1 METLK
6 TNILIADDHS
16 IVAGGIA
23 AILNTTDHLNIIG
36 VVDDGQKVL
45 NTVSET
51 PVDLV
56 LLDINMPVMNGIEC
70 TRRLKAQHPDTKVIV
85 VTMYNRKQ
93 FIRELFEVGADGC
106 VLKSNSGK
114 ELLSAIERVVS
125 GKTYFDQ
132 LNDFIDAPKEFKEF
146 RLSEREIEIIELI
159 AEGVTSK
166 EIASR
171 LFISEHTVKTHRKNI
186 FQKTNV
192 SDSDQLINWAMNNKL
207 IR

>member
-1 METLK
+1 MEKPK
-6 TNILIADDHS
+6 TQILIADDHS

-23 AILNTTDHLNIIG
+23 AILNTADTFK
-36 VVDDGQKVL
+36 VVDIVDNGQKVL
-45 NTVSET
+45 ET
-51 PVDLV
+51 AAIRPVDLV

-70 TRRLKAQHPDTKVIV
+70 TRQLKARFPEIKVIV
-85 VTMYNRKQ
+85 ITMYNRRQ

-106 VLKSNSGK
+106 ILKSNTGK
-114 ELLSAIERVVS
+114 ELLTAIDRVIS

-146 RLSEREIEIIELI
+146 RLSEREIEIIDLI
-159 AEGVTSK
+159 AEGATSK

-192 SDSDQLINWAMNNKL
+192 SDSDQLIQWAMNNRL
-207 IR
+207 IS

>member
-1 METLK
+1 MEKRK

-23 AILNTTDHLNIIG
+23 AILNTADHLNVIG
-36 VVDDGQKVL
+36 IVDNGQKVL
-45 NTVSET
+45 EKLAET

-70 TRRLKAQHPDTKVIV
+70 TKQLKGKYPDIKVIII
-85 VTMYNRKQ
+85 TMYNRKQ

-106 VLKSNSGK
+106 ILKSNSGK
-114 ELLSAIERVVS
+114 ELLTAIERVTS

-159 AEGVTSK
+159 AEGCTSK
-166 EIASR
+166 EIATR

-186 FQKTNV
+186 FQKTSV
-192 SDSDQLINWAMNNKL
+192 SDSDELIKWAMNNQL

>member
-1 METLK
+1 METHK
-6 TNILIADDHS
+6 TTVLIADDHQ
-16 IVAGGIA
+16 IVAGGIEL
-23 AILNTTDHLNIIG
+23 IINTSESCKVVG
-36 VVDDGQKVL
+36 VVDNGQKVL
-45 NTVSET
+45 DLLAVA

-56 LLDINMPVMNGIEC
+56 LMDINMPVMNGIDC
-70 TRRLKAQHPDTKVIV
+70 TRRIKAQYPGVKIIV
-85 VTMYNRKQ
+85 LTMYNRKQ

-106 VLKSNSGK
+106 VLKSNTGK
-114 ELLSAIERVVS
+114 ELLIAIERVRS

-132 LNDFIDAPKEFKEF
+132 LNDFVDAPKEFKEF

-159 AEGVTSK
+159 AEGETSK
-166 EIASR
+166 EIANR

-192 SDSDQLINWAMNNKL
+192 SDSDQLIQWAMNNKL

>member
-1 METLK
+1 MEKRK
-6 TNILIADDHS
+6 TNILIADDHP

-23 AILNTTDHLNIIG
+23 AILNTAADLNVIG
-36 VVDDGQKVL
+36 IVDNGQKVL
-45 NTVSET
+45 EKVAET
-51 PVDLV
+51 TVDLV

-70 TRRLKAQHPDTKVIV
+70 TKQLKGKYPHIKVIV
-85 VTMYNRKQ
+85 ITMYNRKQ

-106 VLKSNSGK
+106 ILKSNSGK
-114 ELLSAIERVVS
+114 ELLTAIERVTS

-159 AEGVTSK
+159 AEGCTSK
-166 EIASR
+166 EIATR

-186 FQKTNV
+186 FQKTSV
-192 SDSDQLINWAMNNKL
+192 SDSDELIKWAMNNQL

>member
-1 METLK
+1 MEKRK
-6 TNILIADDHS
+6 TNILIADDHP

-23 AILNTTDHLNIIG
+23 AILNTAADLN
-36 VVDDGQKVL
+36 VVGIVDNGQKVL
-45 NTVSET
+45 EKAREMSI
-51 PVDLV
+51 DLV

-70 TRRLKAQHPDTKVIV
+70 TKQLKAKYPAIKVIV
-85 VTMYNRKQ
+85 ITMYNRKQ

-106 VLKSNSGK
+106 ILKSNSGK
-114 ELLSAIERVVS
+114 ELLTAIERVTS

-159 AEGVTSK
+159 AEGCTSK
-166 EIASR
+166 EIATR

-186 FQKTNV
+186 FQKTSV
-192 SDSDQLINWAMNNKL
+192 SDSDELIKWAMNNQL

>member
-1 METLK
+1 MEKRK
-6 TNILIADDHS
+6 THILIADDHS

-23 AILNTTDHLNIIG
+23 AILNTADDLN
-36 VVDDGQKVL
+36 VVGIVDNGQKVL
-45 NTVSET
+45 EKVADSQ
-51 PVDLV
+51 VDLV

-70 TRRLKAQHPDTKVIV
+70 TRRLKAQYPGIRVIV
-85 VTMYNRKQ
+85 ITMYNRKQ

-106 VLKSNSGK
+106 VLKSNTGK
-114 ELLSAIERVVS
+114 ELLTAIERVIS

-192 SDSDQLINWAMNNKL
+192 SDSDQLISWAMNNKL

>member
-1 METLK
+1 MEKRK
-6 TNILIADDHS
+6 TNILIADDHP

-23 AILNTTDHLNIIG
+23 AILNTADDLNVIG
-36 VVDDGQKVL
+36 IVDNGQKVL
-45 NTVSET
+45 EKVAET
-51 PVDLV
+51 TVDLV

-70 TRRLKAQHPDTKVIV
+70 TKQLKARYPAIKVIV
-85 VTMYNRKQ
+85 ITMYNRKQ

-106 VLKSNSGK
+106 ILKSNSGK
-114 ELLSAIERVVS
+114 ELLTAIERVIS

-146 RLSEREIEIIELI
+146 RLSEREIEIIDLI
-159 AEGVTSK
+159 AEGFTSK
-166 EIASR
+166 EIATR

-192 SDSDQLINWAMNNKL
+192 SDSDELIKWAMNNQL

>member
-23 AILNTTDHLNIIG
+23 AILNTADHLNVIG
-36 VVDDGQKVL
+36 IVDDGQKVL
-45 NTVSET
+45 DMVAANA
-51 PVDLV
+51 VDLV

-70 TRRLKAQHPDTKVIV
+70 TRRLKAQYPDIKVIV
-85 VTMYNRKQ
+85 ITMYNRKQ
-93 FIRELFEVGADGC
+93 FIRELFEVQADGC
-106 VLKSNSGK
+106 ILKSNSGK
-114 ELLSAIERVVS
+114 ELLTAIERVIS
-125 GKTYFDQ
+125 GKAYFDQ
-132 LNDFIDAPKEFKEF
+132 LNDFIDAPREFKEF

-159 AEGVTSK
+159 AEGYTSK
-166 EIASR
+166 DIGTR

-192 SDSDQLINWAMNNKL
+192 GDSDELVKWAMNNKL

>member
-16 IVAGGIA
+16 IVAGGIE
-23 AILNTTDHLNIIG
+23 AILHTAHHLNVIG
-36 VVDDGQKVL
+36 IVDNGQKVL
-45 NTVSET
+45 DTVSET

-56 LLDINMPVMNGIEC
+56 LLDINMPIMNGIEC
-70 TRRLKAQHPDTKVIV
+70 TRRLKAQYPEIKVIV
-85 VTMYNRKQ
+85 ITMYNRKQ

-106 VLKSNSGK
+106 ILKSNTGK
-114 ELLSAIERVVS
+114 ELLTALERVIS

-159 AEGVTSK
+159 SEGATSK
-166 EIASR
+166 EISNR

-186 FQKTNV
+186 FQKTQV

>member
-1 METLK
+1 MEK
-6 TNILIADDHS
+6 HRTNILIADDHP

-23 AILNTTDHLNIIG
+23 AILNTADNLNIIG
-36 VVDDGQKVL
+36 IVDNGQKVL
-45 NTVSET
+45 EKAAEV
-51 PVDLV
+51 PLDLV

-70 TRRLKAQHPDTKVIV
+70 TKRLKAQYPAIKVIII
-85 VTMYNRKQ
+85 TMYNRKQ
-93 FIRELFEVGADGC
+93 FIRELFEAGADGC
-106 VLKSNSGK
+106 ILKSNTGK
-114 ELLSAIERVVS
+114 ELLTALKRVIS

-132 LNDFIDAPKEFKEF
+132 LNDFVDAPKEFKEF

-159 AEGVTSK
+159 AEGATSK
-166 EIASR
+166 EISNR

-186 FQKTNV
+186 FQKTQV

>member
-1 METLK
+1 MNK
-6 TNILIADDHS
+6 PRTNILIADDHS
-16 IVAGGIA
+16 IVAGGIE
-23 AILNTTDHLNIIG
+23 AILNTSDEFN
-36 VVDDGQKVL
+36 VVGIVDNGQKVL
-45 NTVSET
+45 EFIANT

-56 LLDINMPVMNGIEC
+56 LMDINMPVMNGIDC
-70 TRRLKAQHPDTKVIV
+70 TRRLKADHSAIKVIIL
-85 VTMYNRKQ
+85 TMYNRKQ

-106 VLKSNSGK
+106 VLKSNTGK
-114 ELLSAIERVVS
+114 ELLTAIERVVS

-132 LNDFIDAPKEFKEF
+132 LNEFIDAPKEFKEF

-166 EIASR
+166 EISNR

-192 SDSDQLINWAMNNKL
+192 TDSDQLIQWAMNNKL
-207 IR
+207 I

>member
-1 METLK
+1 METSK
-6 TNILIADDHS
+6 ISVLIADDHS

-23 AILNTTDHLNIIG
+23 AILSTTDAFHVADIVG
-36 VVDDGQKVL
+36 DGQKVL
-45 NTVSET
+45 EKIAET
-51 PVDLV
+51 PIDLV

-70 TRRLKAQHPDTKVIV
+70 IKRLKASHPAIKVIV
-85 VTMYNRKQ
+85 VTMYNRRY
-93 FIRELFEVGADGC
+93 FIRELFEAGADGC

-114 ELLSAIERVVS
+114 ELLTAIDRVIA

-132 LNDFIDAPKEFKEF
+132 LNDFIDAPKEFREF

-159 AEGVTSK
+159 AEGVTSR
-166 EIASR
+166 EISTR

-192 SDSDQLINWAMNNKL
+192 TDADQLIQWAMNNKL
-207 IR
+207 I

>member
-1 METLK
+1 MENRK
-6 TNILIADDHS
+6 THILIADDHS

-23 AILNTTDHLNIIG
+23 AILNTTDDLNVIG
-36 VVDDGQKVL
+36 IVDNGQKVL
-45 NTVSET
+45 EKVADT
-51 PVDLV
+51 PIDLV

-70 TRRLKAQHPDTKVIV
+70 TRRLKAQYPGIRVIV
-85 VTMYNRKQ
+85 ITMYNRKQ

-106 VLKSNSGK
+106 VLKSNTGK
-114 ELLSAIERVVS
+114 ELLTAIERVIS

>member
-6 TNILIADDHS
+6 TNILIADDHP
-16 IVAGGIA
+16 IVAGGIE
-23 AILNTTDHLNIIG
+23 AILNTADHLNVIG
-36 VVDDGQKVL
+36 IVDNGQKVL
-45 NTVSET
+45 DRVAQT

-70 TRRLKAQHPDTKVIV
+70 TRRLKEQYPEIKVIV
-85 VTMYNRKQ
+85 ITMYNRKQ

-106 VLKSNSGK
+106 ILKSNTGK
-114 ELLSAIERVVS
+114 ELLTALERVIS

-159 AEGVTSK
+159 AEGATSK
-166 EIASR
+166 EISNR

-186 FQKTNV
+186 FQKTQV

>member
-1 METLK
+1 MEKRK
-6 TNILIADDHS
+6 TNILIADDHP

-23 AILNTTDHLNIIG
+23 AILNTAADLN
-36 VVDDGQKVL
+36 VVGIVDNGQKVL
-45 NTVSET
+45 EKAREMSI
-51 PVDLV
+51 DLV

-70 TRRLKAQHPDTKVIV
+70 TKQLKAKYPDIKVIV
-85 VTMYNRKQ
+85 ITMYNRKQ

-106 VLKSNSGK
+106 ILKSNSGK
-114 ELLSAIERVVS
+114 ELLTAIERVTS

-159 AEGVTSK
+159 AEGCTSK
-166 EIASR
+166 EIATR

-186 FQKTNV
+186 FQKTSV
-192 SDSDQLINWAMNNKL
+192 SDSDELIKWAMNNQL

>member
-6 TNILIADDHS
+6 TKILIADNHS
-16 IVAGGIA
+16 MVAGGIA
-23 AILNTTDHLNIIG
+23 ALLNTSDNLN
-36 VVDDGQKVL
+36 VVGIVEDGQKVL
-45 NTVSET
+45 NMVAEN

-56 LLDINMPVMNGIEC
+56 LMDINMPEMNGIEC
-70 TRRLKAQHPDTKVIV
+70 TRRLKENYPDTKVIV
-85 VTMYNRKQ
+85 VTMYNHKKLV
-93 FIRELFEVGADGC
+93 REMFEVGADGC

-114 ELLSAIERVVS
+114 ELLSAIERVIS

-159 AEGVTSK
+159 AEGATSK
-166 EIASR
+166 EISNR

-186 FQKTNV
+186 FQKTQV

-207 IR
+207 MR

>member
-1 METLK
+1 MEKPK

-23 AILNTTDHLNIIG
+23 AILNTADHLNVMGI
-36 VVDDGQKVL
+36 VDNGQKVL
-45 NTVSET
+45 ERAAET
-51 PVDLV
+51 SIDLV

-70 TRRLKAQHPDTKVIV
+70 TKQLKAQYPAIKVIII
-85 VTMYNRKQ
+85 TMYNRKQ

-106 VLKSNSGK
+106 ILKSNSGK
-114 ELLSAIERVVS
+114 ELLTAIERVIS

-159 AEGVTSK
+159 AEGFTSK
-166 EIASR
+166 EIATR

-192 SDSDQLINWAMNNKL
+192 SDSDELIKWAMNNKL

>member
-1 METLK
+1 MEKRK

-23 AILNTTDHLNIIG
+23 AILNTADHLNVIG
-36 VVDDGQKVL
+36 IVDNGQKVL
-45 NTVSET
+45 EKLAET

-56 LLDINMPVMNGIEC
+56 LLDINMPVMNGIDC
-70 TRRLKAQHPDTKVIV
+70 TKQIKARYPGTKVIII
-85 VTMYNRKQ
+85 TMYNRKQ

-106 VLKSNSGK
+106 ILKSNSGK
-114 ELLSAIERVVS
+114 ELLTAIERVIS

-146 RLSEREIEIIELI
+146 RLSEREIEIIDLI
-159 AEGVTSK
+159 AEGFTSK
-166 EIASR
+166 EIATR

-192 SDSDQLINWAMNNKL
+192 SDSDELIKWAMNNKL

>member
-1 METLK
+1 MEKPK

-23 AILNTTDHLNIIG
+23 AILNTADHLNVIG
-36 VVDDGQKVL
+36 IVDNGQKVL
-45 NTVSET
+45 ERAAET
-51 PVDLV
+51 SIDLV

-70 TRRLKAQHPDTKVIV
+70 TKQLKAQYPAIKVIII
-85 VTMYNRKQ
+85 TMYNRKQ

-106 VLKSNSGK
+106 ILKSNSGK
-114 ELLSAIERVVS
+114 ELLTAIERVIS

-159 AEGVTSK
+159 AEGFTSK
-166 EIASR
+166 EIATR

-192 SDSDQLINWAMNNKL
+192 NDSDELIKWAMNNKL

>member
-1 METLK
+1 METNK
-6 TNILIADDHS
+6 TTILIADDHQ
-16 IVAGGIA
+16 IVAGGIE
-23 AILNTTDHLNIIG
+23 AILNTSEALK
-36 VVDDGQKVL
+36 VVGAVDNGQKVL
-45 NTVSET
+45 DTLATS

-56 LLDINMPVMNGIEC
+56 LMDINMPVMNGIDC
-70 TRRLKAQHPDTKVIV
+70 TRKIKAQYPKVKVIIL
-85 VTMYNRKQ
+85 TMYNRKQ

-114 ELLSAIERVVS
+114 ELLTAIERVVS

-159 AEGVTSK
+159 AEGATSR
-166 EIASR
+166 EIANR

-192 SDSDQLINWAMNNKL
+192 SDSDQLIQWAMNNQL

>member
-1 METLK
+1 METNK
-6 TNILIADDHS
+6 TTILIADDHQ
-16 IVAGGIA
+16 IVAGGIE
-23 AILNTTDHLNIIG
+23 AILNTSEVLK
-36 VVDDGQKVL
+36 VVGAVDNGQKVL
-45 NTVSET
+45 DTLATS

-56 LLDINMPVMNGIEC
+56 LMDINMPVMNGIDC
-70 TRRLKAQHPDTKVIV
+70 TRKIKAQYPKVKVIIL
-85 VTMYNRKQ
+85 TMYNRKQ

-114 ELLSAIERVVS
+114 ELLTAIERVVS

-159 AEGVTSK
+159 AEGATSR
-166 EIASR
+166 EIANR

-192 SDSDQLINWAMNNKL
+192 SDSDQLIQWAMNNQL